1 MGQDK
6 ETYTG
11 RFLAEFTLS
20 ARRLLRFARNDKKR
34 RAQNDVNEED
44 KAGSC

>member
-1 MGQDK
+1 VGQDK
-6 ETYTG
+6 ETYTW

-20 ARRLLRFARNDKKR
+20 AKRLLRFARNDKKR
-34 RAQNDVNEED
+34 RAQNDMSEEG